1 MKSDEFKFIDL
12 RIDWAF
18 KYVYGTHGNED
29 LLLQLLT
36 AILPEKRICKV
47 SLCEQ
52 EQMPDRKEQRK
63 AVFDVNCT
71 TENQE
76 SFIIEM
82 QYAEQN
88 DFANR
93 MMYYSGFPIRN
104 YVRSGDKDRNVYKF
118 KPVYVIGIL
127 NFLMPGISQNGNVI
141 NRYSVRNDAH
151 PYDMLFDDWHCIT
164 VELPKLGD
172 DLKKLSASEMQL
184 YVIKNSGSMSDRPEE
199 FKAKNFDKLFGVINF
214 ASMSEKDQE
223 MYESEFR
230 WILNRNSEMATAIE
244 KGQQLGQT
252 QGRAQGLAQGLAEGR
267 AQGLVEGRAQGL
279 VEGIQEGK
287 LETARSMK
295 ADGMSAESICKY
307 TGLTLEQIAEL

>member
-1 MKSDEFKFIDL
+1 
-12 RIDWAF
+12 
-18 KYVYGTHGNED
+18 
-29 LLLQLLT
+29 
-36 AILPEKRICKV
+36 
-47 SLCEQ
+47 
-52 EQMPDRKEQRK
+52 MPDSQKQRK

-71 TENQE
+71 TENDE

-127 NFLMPGISQNGNVI
+127 NFLMPGVSQNGNVI

-172 DLKKLSASEMQL
+172 DPKKLSASEMQL
-184 YVIKNSGSMSDRPEE
+184 YVIKNSGSMSSRPDE
-199 FKAKNFDKLFGVINF
+199 FKSKSFDKLFGVINF

-244 KGQQLGQT
+244 KGLQLGQT
-252 QGRAQGLAQGLAEGR
+252 QGRAQGIAQGRAEGIAQGRAQGRAEGR
-267 AQGLVEGRAQGL
+267 A
-279 VEGIQEGK
+279 EGIQEGK

-295 ADGMSAESICKY
+295 TDGMSSESICKY

>member
-252 QGRAQGLAQGLAEGR
+252 QGRAQGRAQGLAEGR

>member
-1 MKSDEFKFIDL
+1 MKNHEFKFIDL

-18 KYVYGTHGNED
+18 KYVYGTRGNED
-29 LLLQLLT
+29 LLLELLT

-47 SLCEQ
+47 TLCEQ
-52 EQMPDRKEQRK
+52 EQMPDRHEQRK

-71 TENQE
+71 TENEE

-104 YVRSGDKDRNVYKF
+104 DVRKGENVYKF
-118 KPVYVIGIL
+118 RPVYVIGIL
-127 NFLMPGISQNGNVI
+127 NFLMPGVERNDRLI
-141 NRYSVRNDAH
+141 NRYSVRNDRH
-151 PYDMLFDDWHCIT
+151 PHAMLFDDWHCIT

-172 DLKKLSASEMQL
+172 DPKKLSAQEMQL
-184 YVIKNSGSMSDRPEE
+184 YVIKNSGSMSARPDE
-199 FKAKNFDKLFGVINF
+199 FKGKAFDKLFGVINF

-230 WILNRNSEMATAIE
+230 WILNRNSEMATALE
-244 KGQQLGQT
+244 KGLE
-252 QGRAQGLAQGLAEGR
+252 QGRAEGR
-267 AQGLVEGRAQGL
+267 AEGALEKALEAARNMKT
-279 VEGIQEGK
+279 EGIATDIIAK
-287 LETARSMK
+287 CT
-295 ADGMSAESICKY
+295 D
-307 TGLTLEQIAEL
+307 LTMEQIDSL

>member
-18 KYVYGTHGNED
+18 KYVYGTRGNED

-52 EQMPDRKEQRK
+52 EQMPDSKEQRK

-172 DLKKLSASEMQL
+172 DPKKLSASEMQL
-184 YVIKNSGSMSDRPEE
+184 YVIKNSGSMSSRPDE
-199 FKAKNFDKLFGVINF
+199 FKSKSFDKLFGVINF

-244 KGQQLGQT
+244 KGLQLGQT
-252 QGRAQGLAQGLAEGR
+252 QGRAQGIAQGRAQGIAEGR
-267 AQGLVEGRAQGL
+267 AEGRA
-279 VEGIQEGK
+279 EGIQEGK

-295 ADGMSAESICKY
+295 ADGMSSESICKY